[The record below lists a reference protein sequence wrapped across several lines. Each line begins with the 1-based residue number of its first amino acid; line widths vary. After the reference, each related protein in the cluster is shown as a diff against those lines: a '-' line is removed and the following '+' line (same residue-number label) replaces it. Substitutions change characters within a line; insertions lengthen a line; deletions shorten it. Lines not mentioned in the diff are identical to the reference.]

1 MTMQINSVDSS
12 FTVCFNFFVGSK
24 AERVQ
29 LFSLSLTYVFVLL
42 LRNQKMLLSC
52 LMEIMA
58 RYETVAHL
66 VFLTLS

>member
-29 LFSLSLTYVFVLL
+29 LFSLSH
-42 LRNQKMLLSC
+42 LRVRSVIKKPKNVTSMFDGNHG
-52 LMEIMA
+52 E
-58 RYETVAHL
+58 V
-66 VFLTLS
+66 